1 MRAALPESRT
11 VVLTGAS
18 PRVEAHV
25 PAVQVEAEPD
35 PRLPQAKQHP
45 GRQGRAPSASCQG
58 PQASGRVRGQEV
70 GLSEAFP
77 REARLL
83 SRRDFL
89 EVQERGT
96 KVTAGPLVGLVAASP
111 DGKSRLGL
119 TVSSK
124 VGTAVV
130 RNAVRRRL
138 RELFRKRSDRWPK
151 GMHLVV
157 VARPSAREASFA
169 ATERA
174 VDALLTALEKSLR

>member
-1 MRAALPESRT
+1 MRVTLPESRHA
-11 VVLTGAS
+11 VLIGAS

-35 PRLPQAKQHP
+35 PRLTEAEQHP
-45 GRQGRAPSASCQG
+45 RRPGRPPSTPGQG
-58 PQASGRVRGQEV
+58 PEAAGRLRGQEV
-70 GLSEAFP
+70 GLSETFP
-77 REARLL
+77 REVRLL
-83 SRRDFL
+83 RRRDFL
-89 EVQERGT
+89 EVQERGK
-96 KVTAGPLVGLVAASP
+96 KVTAGPLVGLVAPSP

-138 RELFRKRSDRWPK
+138 RELFRKRRDRWPG

-157 VARPSAREASFA
+157 VARPSAREASNA
-169 ATERA
+169 ELERA
-174 VDALLTALEKSLR
+174 ADALLSALENRLR

>member
-1 MRAALPESRT
+1 M
-11 VVLTGAS
+11 
-18 PRVEAHV
+18 
-25 PAVQVEAEPD
+25 
-35 PRLPQAKQHP
+35 
-45 GRQGRAPSASCQG
+45 
-58 PQASGRVRGQEV
+58 
-70 GLSEAFP
+70 SEAFP

>member
-124 VGTAVV
+124 VGTAVE
-130 RNAVRRRL
+130 RDAVPTL
-138 RELFRKRSDRWPK
+138 LDTVS
-151 GMHLVV
+151 
-157 VARPSAREASFA
+157 PS
-169 ATERA
+169 
-174 VDALLTALEKSLR
+174 